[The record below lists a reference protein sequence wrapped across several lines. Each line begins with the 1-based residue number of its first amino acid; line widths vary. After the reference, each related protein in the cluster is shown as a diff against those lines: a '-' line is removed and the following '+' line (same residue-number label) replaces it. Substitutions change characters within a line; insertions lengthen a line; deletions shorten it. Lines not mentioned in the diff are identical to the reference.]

1 MSYQSIQLDANIT
14 LSWDFPQLPNTT
26 VIQDF
31 NDVQSDDDARTI
43 TLPSAIGRP
52 MGVGYIFANVGF
64 NDFIILTN
72 DGIPIQN
79 AISPGQIFEI
89 FLIDNVTNSGLW
101 RTIAYGGGVVGI
113 SALSTESK
121 NTSLTVTPG
130 SITPPAGNLVF
141 EISKSLDNLNSLS
154 NTISKGFLII
164 KDTNPLQYSTASLQN
179 NDLNI
184 IIENADG
191 VLASPVINLAQ
202 DINNISSIKIA
213 NSSIANNSI
222 VVDSTNDFSIITTNA
237 NVQIN
242 EVIFAPNEVSGI
254 TLLIA
259 DNVKAKNTAKASVVF
274 FDNNLETNNIIIENS
289 FNVASVSGAQGVYTV
304 TFTESFLDALYG
316 VNITLSRS
324 STVANPIIA
333 TYRNR
338 TTTSVIIQTSDLA
351 GNFYPAL
358 DGISIEIFKS

>member
-1 MSYQSIQLDANIT
+1 MSYQKLALNTDIV
-14 LSWDFPQLPNTT
+14 LSWDFPQLSNY

-31 NDVQSDDDARTI
+31 NDVESNNDARTI
-43 TLPSAIGRP
+43 TLPNALGRA
-52 MGVGYIFANVGF
+52 MGVGYKFTNVGF
-64 NDFIILTN
+64 NDFVILDST
-72 DGIPIQN
+72 GSPIQN

-89 FLIDNVTNSGLW
+89 YLRDNTTNAGIW
-101 RTIAYGGGVVGI
+101 RTVAYGGGVVGI
-113 SALSTESK
+113 TALSTESK
-121 NTSLTVTPG
+121 NASLTVTPG
-130 SITPPAGNLVF
+130 SVTPPTGNLVF
-141 EISKSLDNLNSLS
+141 EISKSLDNLNELS

-164 KDTNPLQYSTASLQN
+164 KSTNPLEYSTTTLQN
-179 NDLNI
+179 NDQNI
-184 IIENADG
+184 IIANADG
-191 VLASPVINLAQ
+191 VSANPVIDLAQ
-202 DINNISSIKIA
+202 NIKNISSIKIA

-222 VVDSTNDFSIITTNA
+222 VVDSTNDFSIFTTNA
-237 NVQIN
+237 NVKIN
-242 EVIFAPNEVSGI
+242 EVTFAPNQVSGI

-289 FNVASVSGAQGVYTV
+289 FNVVSVNGAQGVYTV

-351 GNFYPAL
+351 GNFYPCL

>member
-1 MSYQSIQLDANIT
+1 MSYQKIILDTNIT
-14 LSWDFPQLPNTT
+14 LSWDFPLIPNTT

-31 NDVQSDDDARTI
+31 NDIESNNDARTI
-43 TLPSAIGRP
+43 TLPNALNRPQGIG
-52 MGVGYIFANVGF
+52 YKFTNVGF
-64 NDFIILTN
+64 NDFVILDST
-72 DGIPIQN
+72 GSPIQN

-89 FLIDNVTNSGLW
+89 FLSDNTTEAGVW

-113 SALSTESK
+113 NALSFESK
-121 NTSLTVTPG
+121 NTSL
-130 SITPPAGNLVF
+130 SIAPSSVTPPAANLVF
-141 EISKSLDNLNSLS
+141 EVSESLNNLNKLS
-154 NTISKGFLII
+154 NTIGKGLLVI
-164 KDTNPLQYSTASLQN
+164 KDTNPLQYSIASIQN
-179 NDLNI
+179 TDLNVTI
-184 IIENADG
+184 TNGDG
-191 VLASPVINLAQ
+191 VLANPTINLAQ

-213 NSSIANNSI
+213 NSKLANNSI
-222 VVDSTNDFSIITTNA
+222 VVDSTNDFSILTSNA
-237 NVQIN
+237 SVKIN
-242 EVIFAPNEVSGI
+242 EVTFAPNEVSGV

-324 STVANPIIA
+324 SATTNPIIA

-351 GNFYPAL
+351 GNFYPCL
-358 DGISIEIFKS
+358 DGISVEIFKS

>member
-1 MSYQSIQLDANIT
+1 MSYQKLILNTDII
-14 LSWDFPQLPNTT
+14 LSWDFPQVSNT

-31 NDVQSDDDARTI
+31 NDVESNNDARTI
-43 TLPSAIGRP
+43 TLPNALNREL
-52 MGVGYIFANVGF
+52 GVGYIFANVGF
-64 NDFIILTN
+64 NDFVILN
-72 DGIPIQN
+72 NEGFPIQN

-89 FLIDNVTNSGLW
+89 LLIDNTSQAGVW
-101 RTIAYGGGVVGI
+101 RTIPYGEGVLGI
-113 SALSTESK
+113 TALSFESK
-121 NTSLTVTPG
+121 NTSLSIAPGTVTP
-130 SITPPAGNLVF
+130 PVGNLVF
-141 EISKSLDNLNSLS
+141 EISESLDNLNSLS

-164 KDTNPLQYSTASLQN
+164 EDTNPLQYSTASLQN

-213 NSSIANNSI
+213 NSKIANNSI

-304 TFTESFLDALYG
+304 TFTEGFLDALYG

-351 GNFYPAL
+351 GNFYPVL

>member
-1 MSYQSIQLDANIT
+1 MSYQKIILNTDII
-14 LSWDFPQLPNTT
+14 LSWDFPQLSNT

-31 NDVQSDDDARTI
+31 NEVESNDDARTI
-43 TLPSAIGRP
+43 TLPNASGRAL
-52 MGVGYIFANVGF
+52 GVGYKFTNVGF
-64 NDFIILTN
+64 NDFVILNNAGT
-72 DGIPIQN
+72 PIQN

-89 FLIDNVTNSGLW
+89 FLIDNTNESGAW
-101 RTIAYGGGVVGI
+101 RTVPYGGGVVGI
-113 SALSTESK
+113 TALSFESK
-121 NTSLTVTPG
+121 NTSLSIAPGSVTPP
-130 SITPPAGNLVF
+130 SGNLVF
-141 EISKSLDNLNSLS
+141 EVSKSLDNLNELS

-164 KDTNPLQYSTASLQN
+164 KDTNPLQYSIASLQN

-184 IIENADG
+184 TITNADG
-191 VLASPVINLAQ
+191 VLASPTINLAQ
-202 DINNISSIKIA
+202 DIDNISSIKIA
-213 NSSIANNSI
+213 NSKIANNSI
-222 VVDSTNDFSIITTNA
+222 AVDSTNDFSILTTNA
-237 NVQIN
+237 NVKIN
-242 EVIFAPNEVSGI
+242 EVTFAPNEVSGI

-351 GNFYPAL
+351 GNFYPCL

>member
-1 MSYQSIQLDANIT
+1 

-31 NDVQSDDDARTI
+31 NDVQSNSDARTI
-43 TLPSAIGRP
+43 TLPSAVGRP
-52 MGVGYIFANVGF
+52 MGVGYKFSNIGF

-89 FLIDNVTNSGLW
+89 YLIDNETNSGLW

-113 SALSTESK
+113 NALSFESK
-121 NTSLTVTPG
+121 NTSLSIAPASVTPP
-130 SITPPAGNLVF
+130 SANIVF
-141 EISKSLDNLNSLS
+141 EISKSIDNLNNI
-154 NTISKGFLII
+154 NTASKGFLVI
-164 KDTNPLQYSTASLQN
+164 KDTNPLQYSIVSLQN
-179 NDLNI
+179 NDSNI
-184 IIENADG
+184 VITNADG
-191 VLASPVINLAQ
+191 VLANPNVNLAT
-202 DINNISSIKIA
+202 DIKNISSIKIA
-213 NSSIANNSI
+213 NSTLANNSI
-222 VVDSTNDFSIITTNA
+222 VADSTNDFSIITTNA

-242 EVIFAPNEVSGI
+242 EVTFAPNEVSGI

-289 FNVASVSGAQGVYTV
+289 FNIASVAGNQGVYTV

-351 GNFYPAL
+351 GNFYPCL